1 MYQKPSLVRF
11 GSFREVTRGGPV
23 AFALDFSASNLRDFL
38 FNETPPRGGGSA
50 S

>member
-11 GSFREVTRGGPV
+11 GSFRDVTRGGGW
-23 AFALDFSASNLRDFL
+23 AWALDWAADSWREFL
-38 FNETPPRGGGSA
+38 LHETPRDPQS